1 MPNEEEEVCASLEY
15 SKVTDIRREVTDRRG
30 KRRRLTPPPAVEE
43 VKKSS
48 RDVSCPRRH
57 LPRHAFCGPE
67 LTTRLVAR

>member
-1 MPNEEEEVCASLEY
+1 MCFFGVQQGHGHQEGGDRQEGEEKEV
-15 SKVTDIRREVTDRRG
+15 D
-30 KRRRLTPPPAVEE
+30 PAVEE

>member
-1 MPNEEEEVCASLEY
+1 MCFFGVQQGHGHQEGGDRQEGEEKEV
-15 SKVTDIRREVTDRRG
+15 DP
-30 KRRRLTPPPAVEE
+30 PPPAVEE

-48 RDVSCPRRH
+48 RDVFCPRRH

>member
-30 KRRRLTPPPAVEE
+30 KRRRLTPPPPPPPAVEE
-43 VKKSS
+43 VKKSN
-48 RDVSCPRRH
+48 RDVSC
-57 LPRHAFCGPE
+57 PRHAFCGPE